1 MRREDLIRLIAEDT
15 YGLLNVPKTA
25 QSATSEEDRLIS
37 SMIEISNF
45 YGEHQREPEI
55 CRDVAERKLA
65 NYLKALRTDE
75 RKRNIV
81 LSFDEH
87 ELLGEPFFSGNV
99 NGENAHAEWEL
110 PKPKKLPEPDVRLG
124 EEEKEKEVL
133 PGYVVFSDSEHLERN
148 TLEAKKKETPVT
160 PSSLEDIFADDS
172 LGILDS
178 SPSDIF
184 TLKHVPKTKEKE
196 SPDFVAR
203 RKPCKDFHKYEML
216 FKACHADLVEKRRN
230 MLPFA
235 KEAQIRTG
243 KFYVLKGMLVYVA
256 AAGRWYEGKSRKNR
270 RLKCIF
276 ENGTV
281 SDMLQFSFGR
291 ELYKDGKRV
300 TERNERLL
308 DGFNNITDEDEQV
321 GELYIVRSLSS
332 KPEIKSIPHLY
343 KIGYTTRSVRER
355 LANAENEPSYLMA
368 PVALEKAYQCYNM
381 NTQKLENLLHRFF
394 GAACLKVDVFDHEGE
409 RHTPREWFC
418 APLEEIEQAV
428 GLLVSGEIVKYRYDP
443 DKKTIVGR

>member
-1 MRREDLIRLIAEDT
+1 MRKEDLQRLIVEDSL
-15 YGLLNVPKTA
+15 GLLNVPKTA
-25 QSATSEEDRLIS
+25 QSANSEEGRLIS
-37 SMIEISNF
+37 TMMEINNF
-45 YGEHQREPEI
+45 YTEHQREPQK
-55 CRDVAERKLA
+55 CKDVAERKLA
-65 NYLKALRTDE
+65 VNLKVFREHQD
-75 RKRNIV
+75 KQKV
-81 LSFDEH
+81 VSSFDEY
-87 ELLGEPFFSGNV
+87 ELLECGSADVRADAEAIYEHAPSI
-99 NGENAHAEWEL
+99 ENKVEDRAPRQA
-110 PKPKKLPEPDVRLG
+110 PKK
-124 EEEKEKEVL
+124 KKQTEVKV
-133 PGYVVFSDSEHLERN
+133 PN
-148 TLEAKKKETPVT
+148 
-160 PSSLEDIFADDS
+160 SLDDIFADDS

-178 SPSDIF
+178 SSNDIF
-184 TLKHVPKTKEKE
+184 TLKHVPKTKEIE

-203 RKPCKDFHKYEML
+203 RKPCKNFYKYKML
-216 FKACHADLVEKRRN
+216 FKACHADLVAKRRN

-235 KEAQIRTG
+235 KDSKIRKG
-243 KFYVLKGMLVYVA
+243 LFFVLKGMLVYIA
-256 AAGRWYEGKSRKNR
+256 KAGDWERKGDRKNR
-270 RLKCIF
+270 RLHCVF
-276 ENGTV
+276 ENGTEAHL
-281 SDMLQFSFGR
+281 LQYSLGR
-291 ELYKDGKRV
+291 ELYRDGKRI
-300 TERNERLL
+300 TELNERLI
-308 DGFNNITDEDEQV
+308 DGFNNITDEDEQA

-332 KPEIKSIPHLY
+332 KPEIKSISHLY